1 MFVGYDDLTK
11 SYWVYESKKQKILIT
26 YNIVSNESQI
36 SYYHLKL
43 KLLVEEN
50 AFNINVFQLS
60 REQN

>member
-36 SYYHLKL
+36 SYYYLKL